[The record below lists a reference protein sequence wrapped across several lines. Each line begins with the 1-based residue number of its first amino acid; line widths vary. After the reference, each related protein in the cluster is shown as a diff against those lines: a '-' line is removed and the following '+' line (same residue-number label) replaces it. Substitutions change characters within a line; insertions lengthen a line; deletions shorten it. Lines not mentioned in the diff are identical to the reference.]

1 MGNQDTE
8 DSMPP
13 QTQTLELRR
22 FPVRRLF
29 KNHSHVSMRNL
40 ARVAL
45 LLFGS
50 MAVASADVL
59 TYNAVLVTGVN
70 QRAYSFTVDLTEHVL
85 DIHRHVFGMEHAGMS
100 RAITFKTNDKTTYW
114 MGSTKGSWTDVKK
127 GARVNVMSHSE
138 GSNKVVDKVQIVS
151 GS

>member
-1 MGNQDTE
+1 
-8 DSMPP
+8 MPL
-13 QTQTLELRR
+13 QTQTLKLRR

-29 KNHSHVSMRNL
+29 KNNSHVSMHNL

-50 MAVASADVL
+50 MAVARADVL

-70 QRAYSFTVDLTEHVL
+70 QKAYSFTVELEDHIM
-85 DIHRHVFGMEHAGMS
+85 DIHRHVFGVDHAGLS
-100 RAITFKTNDKTTYW
+100 RWITVKTNDKTTYW
-114 MGSTKGSWTDVKK
+114 VGSTKGSWTDVKK
-127 GARVNVMSHSE
+127 GARVNVTSHSE

-151 GS
+151 DS